1 MIKHILTALLLA
13 TGINVLN
20 ANANVNVNPDVN
32 PDANDSVI
40 TNIVGSINAVSGT
53 VDSLTQDSI
62 RTERAESKEEAEKI
76 EEAESKEKAESI
88 EKANADFA
96 ARQQRLSYLR
106 QVYDKA
112 VYVQNISSKISLGIQ
127 GMGKDVTLD
136 GKLQMRKGQVIRL
149 TIVPFGLMEVAR
161 LEFTPTYVLLID
173 RIHKEYVKAS
183 YNEVEFLKTEGLTFY
198 TLQSLFWNELFQPGK
213 ARLAEGDLSLYTTD
227 DLSNGGKKINF
238 QHENMSFS
246 WINRQ
251 SCLHQG
257 NGHKLRCWHQD
268 GIKRQGLLRQ
278 LHPRG
283 CKEFPQTGAHNI
295 QHQGILHW
303 HHVAQYQHGQHL
315 HRRQL
320 GGYHQRFWQLQTN
333 LCRGVFLKTQ
343 QLLIPHPLHTRK
355 KHITKN

>member
-20 ANANVNVNPDVN
+20 ASTNANVNANPDVN
-32 PDANDSVI
+32 PDTNDSVI

-62 RTERAESKEEAEKI
+62 RTERAESREEAEKI

-246 WINRQ
+246 WIIDSRAFIKATDISYAAGTKLASNVKVSYDNFTPVGVKSFPKQERITFNTKAF
-251 SCLHQG
+251 STGTMSLDINMG
-257 NGHKLRCWHQD
+257 NISTDANWDATTNISSNYKQISAEEFFERLSKL
-268 GIKRQGLLRQ
+268 
-278 LHPRG
+278 
-283 CKEFPQTGAHNI
+283 
-295 QHQGILHW
+295 
-303 HHVAQYQHGQHL
+303 
-315 HRRQL
+315 
-320 GGYHQRFWQLQTN
+320 
-333 LCRGVFLKTQ
+333 
-343 QLLIPHPLHTRK
+343 
-355 KHITKN
+355 

>member
-20 ANANVNVNPDVN
+20 ANANVNVNPDAN

-62 RTERAESKEEAEKI
+62 RTERAESREEAEKI
-76 EEAESKEKAESI
+76 EEAESREKAESI

-213 ARLAEGDLSLYTTD
+213 ARLAEGDLSL
-227 DLSNGGKKINF
+227 
-238 QHENMSFS
+238 
-246 WINRQ
+246 
-251 SCLHQG
+251 
-257 NGHKLRCWHQD
+257 
-268 GIKRQGLLRQ
+268 
-278 LHPRG
+278 
-283 CKEFPQTGAHNI
+283 
-295 QHQGILHW
+295 
-303 HHVAQYQHGQHL
+303 
-315 HRRQL
+315 
-320 GGYHQRFWQLQTN
+320 
-333 LCRGVFLKTQ
+333 
-343 QLLIPHPLHTRK
+343 
-355 KHITKN
+355 